1 MAAGRSDWRNS
12 MKKTISTKDGTHS
25 WDDVQVGDYLVIN
38 GKRHLVERRYELFV
52 SACEMSM
59 TVDEWITL
67 GAHLERDV
75 EEHKHGE
82 VPAEP
87 LLHVVFGNGQH
98 AVNVEVECPDSW
110 IMPYGGCEWDWVT
123 QAHVQLLADEHG
135 FTRLVPETEV
145 EEARKEGWKHGIR
158 DAAADLE
165 VTGFDDHA
173 RYIRSE
179 YPTAFTQDGDGQDSS
194 TVSVTFT
201 KRSLCAF
208 VECAEAAFNEA
219 EMVDLGSGTSAWT
232 TLLKARVTCEQ
243 DGGEQA

>member
-1 MAAGRSDWRNS
+1 MAAGRSDWRGS
-12 MKKTISTKDGTHS
+12 MKRTISTKDGTLK
-25 WDDVQVGDYLVIN
+25 WAAAREGDYLRLGESRFKIVEVSVVGTTELYVGIDNPYVI
-38 GKRHLVERRYELFV
+38 LSQAAWSE
-52 SACEMSM
+52 
-59 TVDEWITL
+59 L

-75 EEHKHGE
+75 EE
-82 VPAEP
+82 PQYD
-87 LLHVVFGNGQH
+87 LLPTEEHAIVICGGDAYQRAFWGRWRLPGQ
-98 AVNVEVECPDSW
+98 EDT
-110 IMPYGGCEWDWVT
+110 VT
-123 QAHVQLLADEHG
+123 NEELQRFANARG
-135 FTRLVPETEV
+135 FTRLVPESEV
-145 EEARKEGWKHGIR
+145 EAARKEGWKHGIR

-232 TLLKARVTCEQ
+232 TLLKARAKCEQ
-243 DGGEQA
+243 DGGEQ

>member
-1 MAAGRSDWRNS
+1 MST
-12 MKKTISTKDGTHS
+12 KTLSTKDGTHK
-25 WDDVQVGDYLVIN
+25 WEDARAGDYLVIN
-38 GKRHLVERRYELFV
+38 ETRRRVGGGLSRRAISASGVEL
-52 SACEMSM
+52 SISTWKM
-59 TVDEWITL
+59 L

-75 EEHKHGE
+75 EEHQHGV
-82 VPAEP
+82 VPEEHM
-87 LLHVVFGNGQH
+87 LHVVFGGGGH
-98 AVNVEVECPDSW
+98 AVNVAP
-110 IMPYGGCEWDWVT
+110 GCDMGWSLYDRCSGWYW
-123 QAHVQLLADEHG
+123 ASRSSVQSLADKRG

-145 EEARKEGWKHGIR
+145 EEAHTEGWKQGIR
-158 DAAADLE
+158 DTAALVARMRLE
-165 VTGFDDHA
+165 DTA
-173 RYIRSE
+173 QAIRAE
-179 YPTAFTQDGDGQDSS
+179 FPDAFTQDGDGQDSS